1 MRPKRTLHLCI
12 IGLQKRPTIYLN
24 NCQSTGME
32 NVPREILTGKSEG
45 LKGELSP
52 HMRCRI
58 E

>member
-1 MRPKRTLHLCI
+1 
-12 IGLQKRPTIYLN
+12 
-24 NCQSTGME
+24 ME

-58 E
+58 EWSFYTEAGPSSMNPIVK